1 MASSKTIIKL
11 TYFDIEGVAEAVRL
25 ALELSNTPYDDIRIP
40 FSDWPAFKPTTPN
53 GQLPI
58 LTIGDDTSDVKTQ
71 SMAMLRWVGMTKSST
86 LYPVEKVFDIEE
98 AIGDIEDLQRAYTPA
113 QYMGRVPSM
122 FGYPDG
128 FESTDEGKKLVVSM
142 RTKFVTDELPKFI
155 QRLEKRL
162 SQHSGPYLVAGSEPT
177 IADCVAIPALRGF
190 TRDYL
195 DHVNPKR
202 LDKYPTIV
210 TYIKNFCSNEA
221 IKGRYTDGVH
231 E

>member
-25 ALELSNTPYDDIRIP
+25 ALELSNAPYDDIRIP

-58 LTIGDDTSDVKTQ
+58 MTIGDDTSDVKTQ

-98 AIGDIEDLQRAYTPA
+98 AIGDIEDLQRAYAPA

-128 FESTDEGKKLVVSM
+128 FQSTDEGKKLVVSM

-162 SQHSGPYLVAGSEPT
+162 SQHSGPFLVAGSEPT

-190 TRDYL
+190 TRDYI
-195 DHVNPKR
+195 DHVDPKR

-210 TYIKNFCSNEA
+210 TYIKNFCSNDA